1 MRLLLQT
8 PLLGHCSD
16 LRGRKP
22 WPPAFLL
29 HRAGKWREKAL
40 LAWPAKPWRAALLLL
55 WQLHF
60 IDYRM
65 QTNHLPAP
73 FRPIAVPMQ
82 ACAYT
87 PLPIVL
93 LHLTSGL
100 PLLVYNV
107 VQASSGHSGPLP
119 ACMPARPAGGLAAVV
134 TASLPLHLCCR
145 CSPPSLQPALQLPSR
160 DAAAP
165 GTPAPPFTAC
175 LPPLQVLCRW
185 LTLQTCWGP
194 TTGRPP
200 LA

>member
-1 MRLLLQT
+1 MVLWSRWTSYYSNSFTSIVPVGALLDTGLPVPSRLCRLLPFCSPHLLPHIFHVRLLLQT

-107 VQASSGHSGPLP
+107 VQASSVHSGPLP
-119 ACMPARPAGGLAAVV
+119 ACMPA
-134 TASLPLHLCCR
+134 
-145 CSPPSLQPALQLPSR
+145 ALLR
-160 DAAAP
+160 
-165 GTPAPPFTAC
+165 
-175 LPPLQVLCRW
+175 L
-185 LTLQTCWGP
+185 
-194 TTGRPP
+194 
-200 LA
+200 